1 MTINSDAA
9 VRGRHKDKKAR
20 QLHAKPILASAT
32 VLTLG
37 LSGVLFT
44 GGVANAAPGSSE
56 ASARYLSGNLLG
68 TSLDNVAAVNGETAR
83 ADGTTDPTVT
93 NSGNLDLSAFGNA
106 VNLQVRDGVTVPL
119 TVTDAGILSQYASA
133 SQDGSSKA
141 ASGLVTDDG
150 VIDVDRT
157 DAAPQQLSLDL
168 SNLIGTDLADSVA
181 NLEVSTGANT
191 ASASKTA
198 TGDPVGDYRIGDLT
212 TTFTSPVLAGL
223 SDRIQTA
230 GDGVEATAN
239 GILAP
244 DGSLVAG
251 ITDAISSLGVTNVTS
266 TGATVD
272 LSPTIQNVLQ
282 QNQVLGADGPVQINL
297 ANGEVTVDI
306 QALLEANGRDLND
319 LAPGEDILDTEVVGF
334 ITADVDE
341 LVNGLLNQAQEAV
354 TVALASTTVTVNATA
369 GDPADPVLT
378 LSADGTLADIIAG
391 ASPFTVTVTD
401 ETYDVAPL
409 NTLFAGSLLSVL
421 DARLDTNAIDAPLSA
436 TYPELDAVLTSLVRL
451 QANVQE
457 NADGEFT
464 ETALR
469 LSVLNAPTD
478 GQALALNLAQ
488 AAVGPNVAAT
498 PDAVAP
504 TLTSLTPTV
513 GPEAGGTQ
521 VTITG
526 SGFTGSTGVT
536 FDGND
541 AINFNVVSDTE
552 IVASTPAGVGVVDVA
567 VQKTGVND
575 GVLTNAFT
583 YVPAANPGDGSVISI
598 NPTAGPEAG
607 GTSVTIAGSGFTGA
621 TGVSFGDTPAAEFA
635 VISDNEIVA
644 TSPAGTGSVAVTVN
658 TPAGAL
664 QSPTDFT
671 YVPAGTTTPAI
682 TSVTPAVG
690 PETGFTIV
698 TIGGNGF
705 DGATGVTFGGKDV
718 ISYKVDS
725 DTQITVVTPAGT
737 GVVPI
742 VVNGANGD
750 INSPIAYTYVPVA
763 PVVDPTITS
772 VTPNTGST
780 AGGTNVTIIG
790 GGFTAGSNVFFDGKP
805 ASNVTVVSDTEITAT
820 TPSGSAGAVDVVIT
834 NPNSSPG
841 QLSDGFTYVTPPVG
855 NPNDGGNGNGGTN
868 PTDGGTGNGGG
879 TNGNG
884 GATPNDGN
892 GVSDGNGVNNG
903 DGNGVAPNVQNDFAN
918 CTEAEAAGQSN
929 FASTNRNLDA
939 DGDGTACETNGDSGE
954 KRDLAYTGADIV
966 APGIVGGVLIALG
979 GVLYFMR
986 RRIFA

>member
-1 MTINSDAA
+1 MTITSDA
-9 VRGRHKDKKAR
+9 VPRGRHKDKKAR

-56 ASARYLSGNLLG
+56 ASARYLSGGLLG
-68 TSLDNVAAVNGETAR
+68 TNLDNVAAVNGETAR

-93 NSGNLDLSAFGNA
+93 NSGNLDLSALGNTL
-106 VNLQVRDGVTVPL
+106 NLQIRDGVTVPL
-119 TVTDAGILSQYASA
+119 TVTDAGVLGQYASA
-133 SQDGSSKA
+133 SEDGSSNA
-141 ASGLVTDDG
+141 AAGLITDDG

-168 SNLIGTDLADSVA
+168 SNLIGADLADSVA
-181 NLEVSTGANT
+181 NLEVSAGANT

-244 DGSLVAG
+244 DGSLVSG
-251 ITDAISSLGVTNVTS
+251 ITTAVSTLGAANVTS

-272 LSPTIQNVLQ
+272 LNPTIQNVLQ

-341 LVNGLLNQAQEAV
+341 LVNGLLGQVQDAV
-354 TVALASTTVTVNATA
+354 TVALASTDVTVNATV
-369 GDPADPVLT
+369 GDPANPVLVLT
-378 LSADGTLADIIAG
+378 ADGTVAEIIAG
-391 ASPFTVTVTD
+391 IEPLTITVTD

-409 NTLFAGSLLSVL
+409 NTLVANSLLNVL
-421 DARLDTNAIDAPLSA
+421 NARLDTNAIDAPLSA

-504 TLTSLTPTV
+504 TLTSLTPTT

-526 SGFTGSTGVT
+526 SGFTGTTGVT

-541 AINFNVVSDTE
+541 AINFNVISDTE
-552 IVASTPAGVGVVDVA
+552 IVASTPPGVGVVDVA
-567 VQKTGVND
+567 VQKTGVTD

-583 YVPAANPGDGSVISI
+583 YVPAANPGEGSVISI
-598 NPTAGPEAG
+598 NPTTGPEAG

-621 TGVSFGDTPAAEFA
+621 TGVDFGDTAAAEFA

-644 TSPAGTGSVAVTVN
+644 TSPAGTGSVTVTVN

-671 YVPAGTTTPAI
+671 YVPAGTVAPAI

-705 DGATGVTFGGKDV
+705 TDATGVTFGGKDA
-718 ISYKVDS
+718 ISYNVDS

-742 VVNGANGD
+742 VVAGANGD

-820 TPSGSAGAVDVVIT
+820 TPPGSAGAVDVVVT
-834 NPNSSPG
+834 NPNSSPA
-841 QLSDGFTYVTPPVG
+841 QLSDGFNYVAPTNG
-855 NPNDGGNGNGGTN
+855 GGNNGGGTT
-868 PTDGGTGNGGG
+868 PTDGEGGTGNGGG
-879 TNGNG
+879 SN
-884 GATPNDGN
+884 PNDG
-892 GVSDGNGVNNG
+892 GTPQDGTGNGVNNG
-903 DGNGVAPNVQNDFAN
+903 DGSGVAPNGQNDFAN

-929 FASTNRNLDA
+929 FPSTNRNLDG
-939 DGDGTACETNGDSGE
+939 DGDGIACETNGDSGE
-954 KRDLAYTGADIV
+954 KRDLAYTGAEIAV
-966 APGIVGGVLIALG
+966 PGIVGGVLIALG